1 MAVFDRRFCDFD
13 RAQRRAVAGR
23 HHFHFR
29 TVVEATEVAGSG
41 LNHLI
46 RDYLV
51 SPCVEESPV
60 FGPVPD
66 LTCPMPLL
74 ADPAWPFPGVEL
86 EPACPMVEP
95 APEEVEPTPDGVEP
109 APDGPVWA
117 CELEMPETIEMAS
130 VVAASSVEIRI
141 VFSP

>member
-1 MAVFDRRFCDFD
+1 
-13 RAQRRAVAGR
+13 VA
-23 HHFHFR
+23 
-29 TVVEATEVAGSG
+29 S
-41 LNHLI
+41 NILI
-46 RDYLV
+46 SDYLV
-51 SPCVEESPV
+51 SPCVEESSI

-95 APEEVEPTPDGVEP
+95 APEEVEPTADGVEP

-117 CELEMPETIEMAS
+117 CELDMPEIIEMAS

-141 VFSP
+141 GFFSLKVGRQQWRQLRQLRCAGNGACNAKKN

>member
-1 MAVFDRRFCDFD
+1 
-13 RAQRRAVAGR
+13 VAS
-23 HHFHFR
+23 
-29 TVVEATEVAGSG
+29 TI
-41 LNHLI
+41 LI
-46 RDYLV
+46 GDYLV

-74 ADPAWPFPGVEL
+74 GDPAWPFPGVEL

-95 APEEVEPTPDGVEP
+95 APDEVEP

-130 VVAASSVEIRI
+130 IVAASSVEIRI
-141 VFSP
+141 VFSPLRLDAKHGAS